1 MVTEHSRIDAEL
13 KIQKLEM
20 RLLHLEEEQKQD
32 HELIAR
38 LERELRETATKLN
51 RAEIWGRS
59 ILWAGIA
66 VGGLAT
72 QVSDIM
78 AWVKK

>member
-1 MVTEHSRIDAEL
+1 MVTEQSKIDAQL
-13 KIQKLEM
+13 KIQRLEM
-20 RLLHLEEEQKQD
+20 RLIHLEEEQKSD
-32 HELIAR
+32 HEHITM
-38 LERELRETATKLN
+38 LERELREATAKLN

-59 ILWAGIA
+59 IIWAGIA

-72 QVSDIM
+72 QVGDIM